1 MSRLIEKSF
10 NTGPNRGKVNLLV
23 DELSNSLILS
33 GAERSV
39 AAAEV
44 VVRQLDTNNRQ
55 QPLEL
60 RILELRAGE
69 AAKGR
74 AAGGGTVHRPDEGSA
89 REQL

>member
-1 MSRLIEKSF
+1 MSGLIEKSF

-69 AAKGR
+69 AAKSGR
-74 AAGGGTVHRPDEGSA
+74 WWRNCSPH
-89 REQL
+89 

>member
-1 MSRLIEKSF
+1 MSGLIEKSF

-60 RILELRAGE
+60 RILELPERPPRS
-69 AAKGR
+69 GR
-74 AAGGGTVHRPDEGSA
+74 WWRNCSPP
-89 REQL
+89 